1 MRVRAAETFSAE
13 PWRAEWWKTAELV
26 TDALAHAKSVSGK
39 SLRCA
44 VMTTCVDDRDLDA
57 AKPLRTLIWKVVRT
71 QFTAKDP
78 AQMQKFHV
86 SCAKPGLVP
95 PRVVVFVSLRA
106 ITAKIL
112 VDAVKLGFGPIRVC
126 TTGGQPVIPLDPE
139 LLPEQPCDP
148 GVRELIGSLLFLSR
162 CTRFDL
168 LCHCTARK
176 VCYTHCANG
185 LERKSG
191 TCCTLS

>member
-1 MRVRAAETFSAE
+1 M
-13 PWRAEWWKTAELV
+13 
-26 TDALAHAKSVSGK
+26 
-39 SLRCA
+39 
-44 VMTTCVDDRDLDA
+44 DDRDLDA

-139 LLPEQPCDP
+139 PAARTTVRSWCARAHWKFAVSVTLHTFRSPLSLHGSQGLLHTLCEWA
-148 GVRELIGSLLFLSR
+148 REEIRHLLHTQL
-162 CTRFDL
+162 
-168 LCHCTARK
+168 
-176 VCYTHCANG
+176 NG
-185 LERKSG
+185 LS
-191 TCCTLS
+191 L